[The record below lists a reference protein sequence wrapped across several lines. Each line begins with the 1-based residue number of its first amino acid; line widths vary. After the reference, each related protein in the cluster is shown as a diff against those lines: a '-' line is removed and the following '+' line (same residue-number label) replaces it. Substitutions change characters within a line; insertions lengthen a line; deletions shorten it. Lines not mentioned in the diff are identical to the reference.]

1 MDFFNSTWQ
10 SLANGRRHNRLLITL
25 YDIYQLYMYKKWHT
39 DKNKMHDK
47 LTITQSLIRQILAI
61 DVRQM
66 KNAICN
72 RNAIVAAIQYPSS
85 LVTQ

>member
-1 MDFFNSTWQ
+1 
-10 SLANGRRHNRLLITL
+10 
-25 YDIYQLYMYKKWHT
+25 MYKKWHT
-39 DKNKMHDK
+39 DKNKMHNK
-47 LTITQSLIRQILAI
+47 LTITQSLICQILAI